1 MKRILIL
8 LAIMVG
14 FMSDVEAQDLDK
26 ENLLYLDLDVQPEP
40 GDDVA
45 RVVIAMRP
53 DKAPK
58 HVARIRELAR
68 EGFYDG
74 LIFHRV
80 IDGFMAQGGDPL
92 GNGIGGSGQNLEAEF
107 STLPHVRGTASM
119 ARAGDP
125 NSADSQF
132 FICLNRVASLDQEY
146 TVWGRV
152 IQGMEYVDRIPSGEP
167 PANPAKMVSVRVG
180 TEALKK

>member
-8 LAIMVG
+8 LAMMVG
-14 FMSDVEAQDLDK
+14 FMTDANAMELDK
-26 ENLLYLDLDVQPEP
+26 ENTLYLDLET
-40 GDDVA
+40 G

-58 HVARIRELAR
+58 HVERIKQLVR

-80 IDGFMAQGGDPL
+80 IEGFMAQGGDPL
-92 GNGIGGSGQNLEAEF
+92 GTGTGGSGQNLPAEF
-107 STLPHVRGTASM
+107 NDLPHMRGTVSM
-119 ARAGDP
+119 ARAASPD
-125 NSADSQF
+125 SADSQF
-132 FICLNRVASLDQEY
+132 FICFNRSSFLDGEY

-152 IQGMEYVDRIPSGEP
+152 VGGMEHVDAINRGEP
-167 PANPAKMVSVRVG
+167 PANPSKIIRMQVAADV
-180 TEALKK
+180 EE